1 MDVRL
6 HCDTHY
12 RLMSASLYDAGIAAH
27 FDLSHF
33 GISMYTVYS
42 VGHSRYGLNHTPV

>member
-6 HCDTHY
+6 HCDTHH
-12 RLMSASLYDAGIAAH
+12 RLTSASLEDTGIAAH

-33 GISMYTVYS
+33 GIGMYTVYS
-42 VGHSRYGLNHTPV
+42 VGHLRYGLNQTTV